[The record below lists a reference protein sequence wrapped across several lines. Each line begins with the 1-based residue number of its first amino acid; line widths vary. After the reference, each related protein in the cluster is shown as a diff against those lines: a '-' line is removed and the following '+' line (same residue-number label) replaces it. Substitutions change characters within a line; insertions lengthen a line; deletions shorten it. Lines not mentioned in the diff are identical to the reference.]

1 MGVNSLP
8 KTVTGQ
14 RRGCDLNPG
23 PSVPGSSTLTTR
35 LPLCQKL
42 TDNYLILIKSQRR
55 LYVTRAGHLPSPQTH
70 VPRKSQS
77 RTYPPYLPQHKP
89 RSSVHDSCF
98 QGRGNDPTDM
108 LRCCSPHPHCMH
120 RITTATGRGRC
131 RGTNIRSQVVSQHT
145 RVRRLAFLRD
155 SLTVGA

>member
-23 PSVPGSSTLTTR
+23 PFVPGSSTLTTR

-55 LYVTRAGHLPSPQTH
+55 LYANALSPNTC
-70 VPRKSQS
+70 PPKI
-77 RTYPPYLPQHKP
+77 TIADIYPPYLPQHKP

-98 QGRGNDPTDM
+98 Q
-108 LRCCSPHPHCMH
+108 
-120 RITTATGRGRC
+120 GRGRC

>member
-1 MGVNSLP
+1 VNSLP

-55 LYVTRAGHLPSPQTH
+55 LYVMRAGHLPSPQTH

-77 RTYPPYLPQHKP
+77 RTSTHHTYPNTN
-89 RSSVHDSCF
+89 
-98 QGRGNDPTDM
+98 QG
-108 LRCCSPHPHCMH
+108 
-120 RITTATGRGRC
+120 
-131 RGTNIRSQVVSQHT
+131 VVSMIAVSRGGAGEGQ
-145 RVRRLAFLRD
+145 RSRRHAALLLATSTLHAPHRNCYREGQVSGD
-155 SLTVGA
+155 KYQITGGVSAYACAEISLPP

>member
-1 MGVNSLP
+1 VNSLP

-77 RTYPPYLPQHKP
+77 RTSTHHTYPNAN
-89 RSSVHDSCF
+89 
-98 QGRGNDPTDM
+98 QG
-108 LRCCSPHPHCMH
+108 
-120 RITTATGRGRC
+120 
-131 RGTNIRSQVVSQHT
+131 VVSMIAVSRGGATIPPTCCAAARHIHT
-145 RVRRLAFLRD
+145 ACTASQLLPGGAGVGGQISDHRWCLSIRVCGD
-155 SLTVGA
+155 